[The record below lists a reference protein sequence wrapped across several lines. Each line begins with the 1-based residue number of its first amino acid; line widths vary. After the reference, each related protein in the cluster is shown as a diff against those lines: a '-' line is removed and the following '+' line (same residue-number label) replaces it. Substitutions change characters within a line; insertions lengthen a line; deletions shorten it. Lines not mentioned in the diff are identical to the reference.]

1 MKYNF
6 GVCKVA
12 CQSQFDVG
20 VECNVFST
28 NKQTKTLSQYIY
40 TATPGGGGGIDV
52 AVVALSSGDAFVFDL
67 LRFCSLVCS
76 LDSFSIVDDLCV
88 SR

>member
-1 MKYNF
+1 MFAKWRANRSSMLASNATYF
-6 GVCKVA
+6 
-12 CQSQFDVG
+12 
-20 VECNVFST
+20 
-28 NKQTKTLSQYIY
+28 NKQTNKNSISIFY